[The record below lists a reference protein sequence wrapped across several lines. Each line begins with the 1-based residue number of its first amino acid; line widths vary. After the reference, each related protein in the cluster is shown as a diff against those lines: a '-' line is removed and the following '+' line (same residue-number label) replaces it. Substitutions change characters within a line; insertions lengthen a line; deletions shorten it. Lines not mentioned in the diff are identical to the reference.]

1 MLDKIDAKVIIDD
14 VRTRH
19 AAVLQL
25 IYFTDTQA
33 TSLMR
38 IYVVIG
44 LAGASGSAAA
54 LSNSAIPRAMGGAF
68 AAAAIMAVI
77 GAALCMRAMAP
88 ADVGFPGRE
97 PSFWRW
103 IVDEGLSDADAIAKY
118 LARAEEKLTQIYA
131 VNVRGAAALNRAKWF
146 ALTIP
151 IAPVLVGLVAW
162 KCGL

>member
-44 LAGASGSAAA
+44 LAGASGAAA
-54 LSNSAIPRAMGGAF
+54 GLSNSATIPRAMGVAF
-68 AAAAIMAVI
+68 AAAAITAVI

-88 ADVGFPGRE
+88 SDVGFPGRE
-97 PSFWRW
+97 PTFWRW
-103 IVDEGLSDADAIAKY
+103 AMDQGLSDADAIATY
-118 LARAEEKLTQIYA
+118 LARAEE
-131 VNVRGAAALNRAKWF
+131 
-146 ALTIP
+146 
-151 IAPVLVGLVAW
+151 
-162 KCGL
+162 